1 MSNPTAAMLVIGD
14 EILSGRT
21 RDSNLHHLAGQIT
34 AHGIDLREA
43 RVVADDHAA
52 IVSAVRALSVTH
64 DHLFTSGGIG
74 PTHDDITADAVADA
88 MGAMIGVR
96 DDARAILAAHY
107 APRGVELN
115 AARLRMARIPEGATL
130 IENPISAAPGFTL
143 CNVHVMAGVPA
154 IFEAMLAGLLPRLSG
169 GAPLISSSL
178 RVDRPEGELAGPL
191 ADYAATHPDLSFGS
205 YPSMAGGLYGA
216 SVVIRGTDADAVAT
230 AERDLARLLA
240 P

>member
-21 RDSNLHHLAGQIT
+21 RDSNLHHLAGRLT

-43 RVVADDHAA
+43 RVVADDHTA
-52 IVSAVRALSVTH
+52 IVSAVRALSVTR

-88 MGAMIGVR
+88 MGATIDVR

-115 AARLRMARIPEGATL
+115 AARLRMARIPEGAAL
-130 IENPISAAPGFTL
+130 IDNPISGAPGFSL

-154 IFEAMLAGLLPRLSG
+154 IFEAMLAGLLPRLTG
-169 GAPLISSSL
+169 GAPLISASL

-191 ADYAATHPDLSFGS
+191 ADYAAAHPDLSFGS

-216 SVVIRGTDADAVAT
+216 SVVIRGTDADAVAA

>member
-1 MSNPTAAMLVIGD
+1 
-14 EILSGRT
+14 
-21 RDSNLHHLAGQIT
+21 
-34 AHGIDLREA
+34 
-43 RVVADDHAA
+43 
-52 IVSAVRALSVTH
+52 
-64 DHLFTSGGIG
+64 
-74 PTHDDITADAVADA
+74 

-115 AARLRMARIPEGATL
+115 AARLRMARIPEGAAL
-130 IENPISAAPGFTL
+130 IDNPISAAPGFSL

-154 IFEAMLAGLLPRLSG
+154 IFEAMLAGLLPRLTG
-169 GAPLISSSL
+169 GAPLISASL

-191 ADYAATHPDLSFGS
+191 ADYAAAHPDLSFGS

-216 SVVIRGTDADAVAT
+216 SVVIRGTDADAVAA